1 MLFVLVPG
9 VFVLARILEHMNEG
23 EEKKDFAVLDLGTKA
38 LRMHFFRKGIYDT
51 TRTMEPGCEEIEQI
65 RRGDK
70 EQLVQLNVD
79 DDDTFWGE
87 KGEKTL
93 DEALSNRYQTIAVQA
108 MRVLNF
114 YSFNNSDNTIDS
126 LYYCGGGARYKGLID
141 TLSDTVGIP
150 VKSIGEIL
158 PELDAK
164 KMPEWIDSPQ
174 TVGVLLV

>member
-1 MLFVLVPG
+1 
-9 VFVLARILEHMNEG
+9 
-23 EEKKDFAVLDLGTKA
+23 
-38 LRMHFFRKGIYDT
+38 
-51 TRTMEPGCEEIEQI
+51 
-65 RRGDK
+65 
-70 EQLVQLNVD
+70 
-79 DDDTFWGE
+79 
-87 KGEKTL
+87 
-93 DEALSNRYQTIAVQA
+93 

-174 TVGVLLV
+174 TVGVFTLYKGGKDP

>member
-1 MLFVLVPG
+1 MMMIHSG
-9 VFVLARILEHMNEG
+9 A
-23 EEKKDFAVLDLGTKA
+23 K
-38 LRMHFFRKGIYDT
+38 
-51 TRTMEPGCEEIEQI
+51 
-65 RRGDK
+65 
-70 EQLVQLNVD
+70 
-79 DDDTFWGE
+79 